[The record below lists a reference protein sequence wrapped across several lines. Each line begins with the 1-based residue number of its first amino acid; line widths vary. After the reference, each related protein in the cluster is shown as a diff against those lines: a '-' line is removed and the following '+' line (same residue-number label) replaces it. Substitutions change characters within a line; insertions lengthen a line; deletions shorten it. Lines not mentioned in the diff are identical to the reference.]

1 MPSFDALVVGAGFA
15 GIYQLYKLRELGLSV
30 KLIDKA
36 SDVGGTW
43 YWNRYPG
50 ANSDSFSEV
59 YRYSWDKEDLLT
71 YPWPNHYVSQKE
83 IWDYLKH
90 VVKRHD
96 LRKYMQFST
105 ELESASF
112 DSSSSLW
119 TARLSTGETIQTR
132 YLLTAL
138 GTWSKVNYPVIP
150 GIEKFA
156 GEKYHTGNWPKD
168 YDFKGKRVGVIGSG
182 STGVQVTIAL
192 ADEVKELIS
201 FQRSPQYIVPNGD
214 GPVSAEFRDN
224 VNKNY
229 DEIWDGV
236 RNSYAAHN
244 VKESTIPAMS
254 VSAEERERVF
264 ESLWQQGNG
273 FRFMFSAFSDI
284 VISEEANEEACKF
297 IRKKISQIVEDP
309 VKARKLSPDGYY
321 ARRPITAPAYY
332 ETFNKKHVDIVDL
345 RETPITEITEKGIL
359 TNEKLHELDVIVFA
373 TGFEVADGNYTTL
386 TINGRQQSL
395 KGHWAEKTTSYLGV
409 TEAGFPN
416 MFLVVGPL
424 SPFNNFPPTIETQV
438 DFITGLISKA
448 EAKRKEEASGK
459 VVLIEA
465 TQQAEDDYVEACRVL
480 GTKNLFRKEKSYI
493 FGANIAGRKPNILFW
508 VGGLVHYRKALQD
521 VVDNGYRGFTFS
533 Y

>member
-1 MPSFDALVVGAGFA
+1 MPSIDAFVVGAGFA
-15 GIYQLYKLRELGLSV
+15 GIYQLNKLRELGLSV

-36 SDVGGTW
+36 TDVGGTW

-50 ANSDSFSEV
+50 ANSDSLSEV
-59 YRYSWDKEDLLT
+59 YRYGWDKEDLLT
-71 YPWPNHYVSQKE
+71 YPWPNHY
-83 IWDYLKH
+83 H

-96 LRKYMQFST
+96 LRKYLQFST

-119 TARLSTGETIQTR
+119 TAQLSTGETIQTR

-156 GEKYHTGNWPKD
+156 GEKCHTGNWPKN
-168 YDFKGKRVGVIGSG
+168 YDFKGKRVSVIGSG
-182 STGVQVTIAL
+182 STVQVTIAL
-192 ADEVKELIS
+192 ANEVKELIS
-201 FQRSPQYIVPNGD
+201 FQRSPQYVVPNGD

-224 VNKNY
+224 INKNY

-236 RNSYAAHN
+236 RNGYAAHN
-244 VKESTIPAMS
+244 VKENTIPAMS
-254 VSAEERERVF
+254 VSAEERERIF
-264 ESLWQQGNG
+264 ESLWKQGNG

-284 VISEEANEEACKF
+284 
-297 IRKKISQIVEDP
+297 KISQIVEDP
-309 VKARKLSPDGYY
+309 VKAPKLSPDGYS

-345 RETPITEITEKGIL
+345 RETPIREITEKGIL
-359 TNEKLHELDVIVFA
+359 TNEKLHKLDDIVFA

-395 KGHWAEKTTSYLGV
+395 KEYWAEEVSEV
-409 TEAGFPN
+409 WFPN
-416 MFLVVGPL
+416 KFLVVGPL
-424 SPFNNFPPTIETQV
+424 LPFNNFPPTIETQV
-438 DFITGLISKA
+438 DFISGLISKS
-448 EAKRKEEASGK
+448 EAKRKGEASDK
-459 VVLIEA
+459 H
-465 TQQAEDDYVEACRVL
+465 DYVEACRVL
-480 GTKNLFRKEKSYI
+480 GTQNLFRKEKSYI
-493 FGANIAGRKPNILFW
+493 FGANIAGRNPNILFW

-521 VVDNGYRGFTFS
+521 VVDDGYRGFTFS